1 MLQGTVL
8 ITGGAGF
15 LGRGI
20 MRRAQ
25 QENWPCKF
33 VVVSRDENKH
43 IKAKLKYP
51 DARYI
56 VCDVLDSQ
64 RLALIM
70 QGIDIVIHAAAAKHI
85 PVCERQ
91 PSEAL
96 RVNLDGTR
104 CVIDAAYEA
113 GVPRVV
119 LISTDKACEPVN
131 TYGATKMLVERLVFE
146 SREFAHPV
154 TKLVACR
161 YGNIIGSTG
170 SVWGVFNEQRKRDG
184 YLSVTD
190 PTMTRYF
197 WGIDEAVDL
206 IVASLSAPEP
216 CVVLPTLK
224 ALTMHDL
231 AETLSVGWGLPS
243 YKIVGARPGE
253 KKHEMLLSESER
265 RRTIRLLKHD
275 YWMLLGP
282 TMYVGEQSRPTA
294 NFTSDTAEELKIEDF
309 IMLAEDSESV

>member
-1 MLQGTVL
+1 MLEGTVL

-25 QENWPCKF
+25 RDGWPCRF

-56 VCDVLDSQ
+56 VCDVLDQQ
-64 RLALIM
+64 RLGLIM
-70 QGIDIVIHAAAAKHI
+70 QGVDLVIHAAAAKHI

-96 RVNLDGTR
+96 RVNVDGTR

-113 GVPRVV
+113 GVPQVV
-119 LISTDKACEPVN
+119 LISTDKACEPIN

-154 TKLVACR
+154 TRLVACR

-170 SVWGVFNEQRKRDG
+170 SVWGVFKEQGERDG
-184 YLSVTD
+184 QLSVTD

-197 WGIDEAVDL
+197 WSIDEAVDL
-206 IVASLSAPEP
+206 IVASTAAPSP
-216 CVVLPTLK
+216 SVVLPTLR
-224 ALTMHDL
+224 AITMHDL
-231 AETLSVGWGLPS
+231 ADELTTRWELQPYRITGP
-243 YKIVGARPGE
+243 RPGE
-253 KKHEMLLSESER
+253 KKHEMLLSETER
-265 RRTIRLLKHD
+265 QRTIELGNGR
-275 YWMLLGP
+275 WMLLGP
-282 TMYVGEQSRPTA
+282 TLQVAEKSRPTA
-294 NFTSDTAEELKIEDF
+294 NFTSDTAEVLSVEEF
-309 IMLAEDSESV
+309 ISIAEDSESV